1 MEKKTMD
8 ELDNFIVIKRNG
20 RRVSFDRKKIAI
32 AIKKGFDSVYEENK
46 EKDANYIYNKV
57 LESLEEYFKTQ
68 TSKRISIEKIQ
79 DTIEKE
85 LLANNYNDVYESFKK
100 YRENRKNARNTYE
113 QRSRSKFIRVNE
125 KILDMLIDSEGEKP
139 KNAIEKYGRAIS
151 KQYAKSYIIKRKYVE
166 MIEESELYIHNLDTI
181 PQGMTGYTQLS
192 LNSVL
197 NEGITIGDEENIV
210 IAKPKTI
217 EEVLDII
224 LIILEQ
230 MVSEQYFGQSIPS
243 FDYILEP
250 YILET
255 FKIIFKN
262 TLFQNLKNSEFLEF
276 LPKNGIEREIE
287 KIQDIQ
293 VDLKVFNQYI
303 RESKKVEDII
313 SISYDCSIKKLKE
326 RMHNSLENFFNKIN
340 ILAITNNARHYTL
353 NIGSNNSNMARLL
366 VSEMIKLLENNEF
379 KYPEIVYKVKKGIN
393 LEEKDKGHD
402 LLKKMMALQKENI
415 RFSLLDSKQNR
426 VMENDNLKEV
436 AYTYGHRILD
446 NNIDDKRQI
455 VEGRGML
462 AGITIN
468 MASIPMKLELAKKKI
483 TNKNITE
490 EVDRRLNSTKQILY
504 DIFEEQNLKKKKN
517 FPMLLENEI
526 WIDSEKIKDEDR
538 LRRALKHGILE
549 ISFVGLYELV
559 MQIGD
564 KNKKCDI
571 MEIAKQEEKILK
583 YMKKRCDEFSEEL
596 NINIQLSHN
605 IQNDLNRLF
614 IQTDIA
620 MFGEVKNITTK
631 EKYNN
636 SYMPDENILKKMKI
650 DEKIVYEGHFHKYLT
665 AGHIIIF
672 TKDEILK
679 YDTKNEYVINM
690 LKIIRICIENNI
702 GLIGII

>member
-1 MEKKTMD
+1 MD

-57 LESLEEYFKTQ
+57 LETLEKYYNSQ

-85 LLANNYNDVYESFKK
+85 LLTNNYNDVYESFKK

-113 QRSRSKFIRVNE
+113 QRNRSKFISVNE

-139 KNAIEKYGRAIS
+139 KNAIEKYGKMIS
-151 KQYAKSYIIKRKYVE
+151 KQYAKSYIIKRKYLE

-197 NEGITIGDEENIV
+197 NNDIIIGEKEDGIKIS
-210 IAKPKTI
+210 KPKTI
-217 EEVLDII
+217 EEVLDTI

-230 MVSEQYFGQSIPS
+230 IVEEQYFGESIPS
-243 FDYILEP
+243 FDYLLEP

-287 KIQDIQ
+287 KIQDIL
-293 VDLKVFNQYI
+293 VDLNVFNQYI

-313 SISYDCSIKKLKE
+313 KTSYDCSIKKLKE
-326 RMHNSLENFFNKIN
+326 RIYNSLENFFIKTN
-340 ILAITNNARHYTL
+340 ILAITNGKRRYTI
-353 NIGSNNSNMARLL
+353 NMGSNNSNIARLL
-366 VSEMIKLLENNEF
+366 ILEMISVLENNEF
-379 KYPEIVYKVKKGIN
+379 KYPEIVYKVKNGIN
-393 LEEKDKGHD
+393 LEENDLGYD
-402 LLKKMMALQKENI
+402 LLKKFIELKKDNI
-415 RFSLLDSKQNR
+415 RFSLLDSKQNN
-426 VMENDNLKEV
+426 VLENDNLKEV

-468 MASIPMKLELAKKKI
+468 LANIPMKLELAKKKI
-483 TNKNITE
+483 TNKNVIE
-490 EVDRRLNSTKQILY
+490 EIDQRLNSTKQILY
-504 DIFEEQNLKKKKN
+504 DIFEEQTLKKKKS

-526 WIDSEKIKDEDR
+526 WIDSDKIKDEDR
-538 LRRALKHGILE
+538 LRRVLKHGILE
-549 ISFVGLYELV
+549 VSFVGLYELII
-559 MQIGD
+559 QTSDI
-564 KNKKCDI
+564 KNNCDI
-571 MEIAKQEEKILK
+571 LEVTKREEKILK

-605 IQNDLNRLF
+605 MENDYKRLF

-636 SYMPDENILKKMKI
+636 SYMLDKDILKKMKI
-650 DEKIVYEGHFHKYLT
+650 EDRIVFEGHFHKYLT
-665 AGHIIIF
+665 AGHIINF

-679 YDTKNEYVINM
+679 YNTKEEYVINM
-690 LKIIRICIENNI
+690 LKIIRLCIENNI
-702 GLIGII
+702 GLISII